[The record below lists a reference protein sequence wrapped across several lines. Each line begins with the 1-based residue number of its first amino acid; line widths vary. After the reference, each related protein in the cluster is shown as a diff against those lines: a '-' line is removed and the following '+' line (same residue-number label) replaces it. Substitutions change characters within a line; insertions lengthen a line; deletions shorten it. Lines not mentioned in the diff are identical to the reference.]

1 MVSRLGSSTSLGTNG
16 SGSKPAILVDA
27 RGMRCPWPALRL
39 ARAMRE
45 ADAVTLLADDSAAAR
60 EVAALAGEHGW
71 TVEPVAG
78 GFHVRAEDSGNA
90 SFTAPG

>member
-1 MVSRLGSSTSLGTNG
+1 MMTPDAEGAL
-16 SGSKPAILVDA
+16 LVDA

-45 ADAVTLLADDSAAAR
+45 APHVLLLADDPQAGR

-71 TVEPVAG
+71 RVEADVASG
-78 GFHVRAEDSGNA
+78 GWLVRR
-90 SFTAPG
+90 